1 MHFASLY
8 LTQKLSFVKSKCDDP
23 KIKIWCMS
31 FAFFFF
37 DNAQKNLL
45 ETVNKINMLSWI
57 TQEKT
62 ATPKV
67 HMNR

>member
-37 DNAQKNLL
+37 DNA
-45 ETVNKINMLSWI
+45 
-57 TQEKT
+57 
-62 ATPKV
+62 
-67 HMNR
+67 